1 MVIPSLIII
10 LQSVNLLVASLYG
23 TYSASFT
30 VIQILIIL
38 TMIRALVET
47 FVSAEQQ
54 QRSILWRNWQYLR
67 LPEVFPKFLYYG
79 LAVLLI
85 GILIVVSYLYQ
96 TPLTGILD
104 STLLLILLQ
113 FTRPKVDY
121 NSGKHG
127 Y

>member
-1 MVIPSLIII
+1 MFIPSLIII

-47 FVSAEQQ
+47 VVSAEQQ

-79 LAVLLI
+79 LAALLI

-113 FTRPKVDY
+113 FTRPNVDY
-121 NSGKHG
+121 NFGKHG

>member
-1 MVIPSLIII
+1 MFIPSLIII

-23 TYSASFT
+23 TYSTSFT

-38 TMIRALVET
+38 TMIRALVEM

-79 LAVLLI
+79 LAVFLI
-85 GILIVVSYLYQ
+85 VILIVVSYLYQ

-113 FTRPKVDY
+113 FTRPNVD
-121 NSGKHG
+121 
-127 Y
+127 